1 MKQWCSAQGWRGVFI
16 LLHKRDTGPR
26 HLSPKQYG
34 EDVIDSGQHAV
45 LSMCSTVL
53 HGERLFRISL
63 IDEKDGSSGEKGE
76 SSQTN

>member
-1 MKQWCSAQGWRGVFI
+1 MVFS
-16 LLHKRDTGPR
+16 TGGEEYSSCYTNATTVPR

-45 LSMCSTVL
+45 FSMCSAVL

-63 IDEKDGSSGEKGE
+63 IDERDGASGEKGE